1 MRRNEEIIEENQ
13 LKLFI
18 YQVTFIWVRTPS
30 LDIEVTNTWNEH
42 RKSIHLLY
50 DFNHRRKF

>member
-50 DFNHRRKF
+50 DFNHHKKF